1 VGLQGHA
8 DRYTYLPT
16 IGIVIAVVWT
26 VRSLT
31 ASWHSRNYIL
41 GPIAIAVI
49 LAFAALSYR
58 QTEHWHDTE
67 SLWTY
72 TLQVSPDNDVA
83 HAGLAGI
90 QLVRGDLENAITQYR
105 RALELRDGN
114 SAAHYGLALA
124 LARQRK
130 FDEAIAHWEKSL
142 EIQPDN
148 SAARNYLGT
157 AFASIG
163 RDREALAQWEQTLAY
178 DPENG
183 DAANNSAWLLATS
196 QNGQLRDPA
205 KAVELAKR
213 AANLPGG
220 NNPIVYRTLAAALA
234 ENGQFDDAITAA
246 EHAQE
251 LSQATGNSAVAD
263 EMTRWMDLFKRGRTL
278 RQTRRSD

>member
-1 VGLQGHA
+1 
-8 DRYTYLPT
+8 
-16 IGIVIAVVWT
+16 
-26 VRSLT
+26 
-31 ASWHSRNYIL
+31 
-41 GPIAIAVI
+41 
-49 LAFAALSYR
+49 
-58 QTEHWHDTE
+58 
-67 SLWTY
+67 
-72 TLQVSPDNDVA
+72 
-83 HAGLAGI
+83 
-90 QLVRGDLENAITQYR
+90 
-105 RALELRDGN
+105 LELRDGN